1 MEDKIYT
8 QSKSELENKLIT
20 AYNNVIDTLI
30 LFAIEYK
37 DNPKELSK
45 NIEIAENDYWSYFH
59 SNNINFLLENNCLN
73 KQQAVEILALREKI
87 AQLSSDRWDDFSIKF
102 SDEWIQLRKQANQI
116 LISLKVRKR
125 KLDKQFEIPPK
136 K

>member
-8 QSKSELENKLIT
+8 QSKSELENKLVT

-37 DNPKELSK
+37 DNTKELSK

-59 SNNINFLLENNCLN
+59 SNNINFLLENNYLN

-87 AQLSSDRWDDFSIKF
+87 AQLPSDRWDDFSIKF

-125 KLDKQFEIPPK
+125 KIDKQFEIPPRK
-136 K
+136 

>member
-37 DNPKELSK
+37 DNPKELAK

-59 SNNINFLLENNCLN
+59 SNNVNFLLENNCLN
-73 KQQAVEILALREKI
+73 KQQAVEILALREKLLNYLLI
-87 AQLSSDRWDDFSIKF
+87 DGMIFLSNSLTNGFNSENKRIKF
-102 SDEWIQLRKQANQI
+102 LF
-116 LISLKVRKR
+116 L
-125 KLDKQFEIPPK
+125 
-136 K
+136 